1 MVRFGQIFF
10 LNRSIFREKNDG
22 GILQFFWGVGG
33 VIKVRFLPK
42 IAILRYEST
51 SRGHMR
57 PRLGELGPDIIMG
70 DH

>member
-1 MVRFGQIFF
+1 MMGASSTIFGG
-10 LNRSIFREKNDG
+10 L
-22 GILQFFWGVGG
+22 GG
-33 VIKVRFLPK
+33 VINERFSPK

-57 PRLGELGPDIIMG
+57 PRLGELGPDIIIG